1 MYDKLTNGNSQYEPG
16 PWKGETEI
24 TATFDNGS
32 QQANNYNQKFY
43 IFSGT
48 LTSINPAYAT
58 NNNANEAGF
67 NYCKNL
73 FNNYEKVAAYKQYL
87 IDKAKY
93 EQYLIDKD
101 KYEQDLANYPA
112 AQTAYETALENYP
125 NDIAAW
131 KATMAEQGA
140 FVLIP
145 QYAYFLGTPKGAIYP
160 KYFRETAPDN
170 VPRSSGLWSQYAAII
185 IPNDAALAGL
195 ETELGGV
202 SSSSSTGSGAPG
214 AKNHDIA
221 FDEDYF
227 FIDDTPQGIATLIEK
242 IEKEEGKADVE
253 YMDIVVSID
262 GKIVSRDKTTF
273 EGLPKGIYIING
285 KKYYVK

>member
-1 MYDKLTNGNSQYEPG
+1 MYDYNYPLTSYFGNGTQFQQSDFNALITLCKNYKVALDAYNAYMVSYSSYEAELNAYNANVTA
-16 PWKGETEI
+16 WAAYDAAVAAAASYSYETEKTNYDTAI
-24 TATFDNGS
+24 TNWENAVKDW
-32 QQANNYNQKFY
+32 NN
-43 IFSGT
+43 T
-48 LTSINPAYAT
+48 RAP
-58 NNNANEAGF
+58 
-67 NYCKNL
+67 
-73 FNNYEKVAAYKQYL
+73 YK
-87 IDKAKY
+87 
-93 EQYLIDKD
+93 
-101 KYEQDLANYPA
+101 
-112 AQTAYETALENYP
+112 
-125 NDIAAW
+125 
-131 KATMAEQGA
+131 
-140 FVLIP
+140 VLIP

-242 IEKEEGKADVE
+242 IEKEEGKAPNVE